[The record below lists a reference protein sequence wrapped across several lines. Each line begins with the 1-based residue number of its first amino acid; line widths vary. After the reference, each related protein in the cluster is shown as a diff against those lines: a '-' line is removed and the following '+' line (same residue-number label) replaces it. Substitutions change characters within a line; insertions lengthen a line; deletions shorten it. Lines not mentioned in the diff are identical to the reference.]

1 MKRILKTVALLLTL
15 AALLSIFAG
24 CFSSTVK
31 ASVVYDK
38 KYQESLDDD
47 NHRYFVFHSDHTGY
61 YDVYFVSTNGTNV
74 VVLSGRIDFTWRVA
88 DDGTVY
94 LFKLQ
99 TTYNDDHTEGKGLAD
114 FSTAMPLT
122 FGDGFLIA
130 LSVSTYGTSIRRYV
144 LEGSEL
150 EQALN
155 ED

>member
-38 KYQESLDDD
+38 KYQESLDGD

-61 YDVYFVSTNGTNV
+61 YDVYFVSTDGTGFI
-74 VVLSGRIDFTWRVA
+74 LSGRIDFTWRVA

-99 TTYNDDHTEGKGLAD
+99 ATYNDDHTEGKGLAD

-150 EQALN
+150 EQ
-155 ED
+155 EIKGD

>member
-1 MKRILKTVALLLTL
+1 MKRLLKTVALLLTL

-38 KYQESLDDD
+38 KYQERLDGD

-61 YDVYFVSTNGTNV
+61 YDVYFVSTNETGV
-74 VVLSGRIDFTWRVA
+74 ILSGRIDFTWRAA

-94 LFKLQ
+94 LFNLQ
-99 TTYNDDHTEGKGLAD
+99 ATYNDDHTEGRGLTD

-144 LEGSEL
+144 LEGSDL
-150 EQALN
+150 EKALN